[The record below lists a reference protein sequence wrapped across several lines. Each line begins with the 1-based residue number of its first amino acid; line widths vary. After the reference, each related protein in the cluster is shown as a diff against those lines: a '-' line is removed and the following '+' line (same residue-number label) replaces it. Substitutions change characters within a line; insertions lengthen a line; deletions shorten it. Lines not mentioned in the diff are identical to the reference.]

1 MKLKFLALI
10 PILFVGVFAI
20 LLFVGIFVTDEEDSG
35 YGFSMDFTGL
45 NLSPEVLRHLPMVE
59 KYCAEYGISEYVM
72 YILAIIQ
79 VESGGVLEDVMQSSE
94 SLGLPPNTLGTE
106 ESIKQGCK
114 YFSELLQA
122 AESKNLDMESV
133 LQAYNYGGGFLAFVA
148 NNGGKYTYALGEQFA
163 KDKSGGV
170 KETYLHPIAVA
181 QNGGF
186 RYKYGN
192 MFYPAL
198 VAEYLPVANFDD
210 AVVQTLM
217 LEALKY
223 KGYPYKFGGASPSS
237 SFDCSGLTK
246 WCYAKIGIDLPHSA
260 QGQYD
265 MTQHIPL
272 AQAKPGDLV
281 FFHSTYDTADYVTH
295 VGIVVS
301 PTMMYDAG
309 NPIDYTDISTSYWQQ
324 HLICAGRI
332 LR

>member
-1 MKLKFLALI
+1 MKLKLLALI
-10 PILFVGVFAI
+10 PALFIGVFCI

-35 YGFSMDFTGL
+35 FGFGMDFAGL
-45 NLSPEVLRHLPMVE
+45 NLSPEVLQHLPMVE

-72 YILAIIQ
+72 YILAIMQ

-114 YFSELLQA
+114 YFSELLRT
-122 AESKNLDMESV
+122 AESKNLDMESI
-133 LQAYNYGGGFLAFVA
+133 LQAYNFGGGFLSYVER
-148 NNGGKYTYALGEQFA
+148 NGGKYTFSLAEQFS
-163 KDKSGGV
+163 KEQSGGERV
-170 KETYLHPIAVA
+170 NYPNPIAISK
-181 QNGGF
+181 NGGWRF
-186 RYKYGN
+186 KYGN
-192 MFYPAL
+192 MFYVAL
-198 VAEYLPVANFDD
+198 VSEYLPVANFDD

-260 QGQYD
+260 QGQYN

-272 AQAKPGDLV
+272 AQAKAGDLV

-324 HLICAGRI
+324 RLIGAGRI
-332 LR
+332 V